1 MGFRDVLAKELLF
14 FDGAM
19 GTMMQAA
26 GLAPGEAPDI
36 WSVTHPDTVR
46 GLHAAY
52 LDAGCNIILANTFG
66 CNAYNSR
73 TRVTRPPRW
82 RRPPCSARKKRLRAI
97 RAHNRNLLPG
107 YSPTG
112 RYQPLGYGI

>member
-52 LDAGCNIILANTFG
+52 LDAGCNISLANTFG
-66 CNAYNSR
+66 VTPTNSR
-73 TRVTRPPRW
+73 TRGTRPPRW
-82 RRPPCSARKKRLRAI
+82 RRPQCSRGKKRLRAI
-97 RAHNRNLLPG
+97 RGAQRKLL
-107 YSPTG
+107 
-112 RYQPLGYGI
+112 RWL